1 MSCLVLLQ
9 AKIIK
14 AKRVR
19 VEQGSGATLKGKGK
33 GPVQRVSIECM
44 TGEGSKATS
53 CVACR
58 EAKVKCECPGQKGTE
73 KKTRRKKRAA
83 EGSPQGKK
91 QLKKARTESEVAP
104 TVEEVGAIRK
114 GIGELG
120 RAILWRL
127 DQLNAHLATLVELR
141 AEEVWGPGAD
151 SDSEVDE
158 VGDELI
164 VLKARSTDK
173 EKEVMKKRWSERKK
187 DKKRA
192 KAVREAEK
200 AKGAEKAKEGGCRR
214 KLWRSWRS
222 WRKRQ
227 TPWCK

>member
-1 MSCLVLLQ
+1 M
-9 AKIIK
+9 
-14 AKRVR
+14 
-19 VEQGSGATLKGKGK
+19 EQGSGAMSKGKGK
-33 GPVQRVSIECM
+33 GPVCVRCVRVSIVCV

-53 CVACR
+53 CVCWK
-58 EAKVKCECPGQKGTE
+58 AKVKCERPEQKGTE
-73 KKTRRKKRAA
+73 KKTHRKKRAV
-83 EGSPQGKK
+83 EGSPEGKK
-91 QLKKARTESEVAP
+91 QPKKARTESEVAP
-104 TVEEVGAIRK
+104 AVEEAGAIGE